1 MVRPGTLSDVTTPWS
16 PRRRWGALALCTA
29 GWWLALAPAI
39 DLVRPSRPALSTEI
53 DAALQGPL
61 AASDEERRRNPEWML
76 MAELYSVLSWSNAA
90 LANPERAPALLARI
104 DEAIEAT
111 LAFEAEHGPLALL
124 LPYGRTQPFR
134 DPAGRSLFVDGEVAM
149 MLAAR
154 LSVAEHPRFA
164 AELDA
169 RVEAIEGSLRRGPVA
184 SGESY
189 PDECWTF
196 CNTTA
201 LAALVLADRVRGT
214 DHRPLVDA
222 WLEAAKRS
230 LLDRDTGLLVSSY
243 TWEGRHLDGPEGSS
257 IFMVAHNLLLLDPAF
272 AREQY
277 QRARDALVRGAFGF
291 GWAREWPPG
300 AAVRQDV
307 DSGLVVPGLG
317 ASPGASGLALL
328 GAAAFGDTDTQDAL
342 LRSME
347 LAAVPT
353 RDEDARWY
361 RAAGRIGNAVTSY
374 ALHFGPLWEVRT

>member
-1 MVRPGTLSDVTTPWS
+1 M
-16 PRRRWGALALCTA
+16 LALSIG
-29 GWWLALAPAI
+29 GWWLALAPTV
-39 DLVRPSRPALSTEI
+39 DLVRPTPATLADGL
-53 DAALQGPL
+53 DAALRGPL
-61 AASDEERRRNPEWML
+61 SASDEERRRNPEWML
-76 MAELYSVLSWSNAA
+76 MAELYCVLSWSNMA
-90 LANPERAPALLARI
+90 LAEPERAAVLLPKI

-111 LAFEAEHGPLALL
+111 LGFEREHGQLALL

-154 LSVAEHPRFA
+154 LSVADDPRLA

-169 RVEAIEGSLRRGPVA
+169 RVDAIQASLSRGPVA

-214 DHRPLVDA
+214 DHRLLVEA
-222 WLEAAKRS
+222 WLRAAKRD
-230 LLDRDTGLLVSSY
+230 LIDPNTGLLVSSY
-243 TWEGRHLDGPEGSS
+243 TWDGRTLEGPEGSS
-257 IFMVAHNLLLLDPAF
+257 IFMAAHNLLLLDPQF
-272 AREQY
+272 ARDQY
-277 QRARDALVRGAFGF
+277 RRAHAVFGRDAFGF
-291 GWAREWPPG
+291 GWAREWPAG
-300 AAVRQDV
+300 APVAVDI

-328 GAAAFGDTDTQDAL
+328 GATAFGDTDTRDAL

-347 LAAVPT
+347 LAAVST
-353 RDEDARWY
+353 RDDDARWY
-361 RAAGRIGNAVTSY
+361 RAAGRIGNAVTAY
-374 ALHFGPLWEVRT
+374 ALHFGPLWETSA

>member
-1 MVRPGTLSDVTTPWS
+1 M
-16 PRRRWGALALCTA
+16 
-29 GWWLALAPAI
+29 ALAPAI
-39 DLVRPSRPALSTEI
+39 DLVRPTPATLATDV
-53 DAALQGPL
+53 DAALRGPL
-61 AASDEERRRNPEWML
+61 SVSDEERRRNPEWML

-90 LANPERAPALLARI
+90 LAEPERAAALLPRI
-104 DEAIEAT
+104 DEALEAT
-111 LAFEAEHGPLALL
+111 LALEAEQGQRALL
-124 LPYGRTQPFR
+124 LPYARTRPFR

-154 LSVAEHPRFA
+154 LSVADHPRFA
-164 AELDA
+164 AELDV

-214 DHRPLVDA
+214 DHRPYIETWLTVAKRELVDP
-222 WLEAAKRS
+222 
-230 LLDRDTGLLVSSY
+230 DTGLLVSSY
-243 TWEGRHLDGPEGSS
+243 TWDGQPLDGPEGSS
-257 IFMVAHNLLLLDPAF
+257 IFMVAHNLLLLDPDF
-272 AREQY
+272 AHDQY
-277 QRARDALVRGAFGF
+277 RRAHAALGRGVFGF
-291 GWAREWPPG
+291 GWAREWPADAP
-300 AAVRQDV
+300 ARVDV

-328 GAAAFGDTDTQDAL
+328 GATAFGDTDTRDAL

-353 RDEDARWY
+353 RDDDARWY
-361 RAAGRIGNAVTSY
+361 RAAGRIGNAVTAY
-374 ALHFGPLWEVRT
+374 ALHFGPLWEASA